1 MRAILE
7 SVSGMLQQ
15 NAELEEELTT
25 KTTQAQLSAKVVACM
40 PLAVLALLSLVSP
53 GYLGQFFESAAGVAL
68 LAIALVLELVGLV
81 LVRQSLDVGL
91 EDDR

>member
-1 MRAILE
+1 
-7 SVSGMLQQ
+7 
-15 NAELEEELTT
+15 
-25 KTTQAQLSAKVVACM
+25 M
-40 PLAVLALLSLVSP
+40 PLVVLALLSLVSP

-68 LAIALVLELVGLV
+68 LAMALVLELVGLV